1 LINDMPWQSQG
12 GGGGGPWG
20 GGGGGGQGP
29 WGRGPSPG
37 NQGGPPDL
45 EEMLR
50 RGQDRMKQYIPG
62 GFGNGRTVGIV
73 AGIIVAIWLV
83 SGTYQVQPNEVG
95 VPLIFG
101 RVQPIATPG
110 LHWNWPA
117 PIGDVLKPSVT
128 AVNTVEVGIGNQME
142 ESLMLTGDQ
151 NIIKV
156 AFSVQWQISDAEKF
170 LFNIQDYQGTIK
182 GVAESAMREIIGQT
196 PFDRAIT
203 TGRGEIEPEVHQ
215 LMQRML
221 DEYGAGVII
230 TQVALQPVEPPPQ
243 VDEAFRDVKAAE
255 QDRERASNEAQAYAN
270 KRTLE
275 AEGEARRIVLNAEAY
290 KAQKIAQ
297 ASGEAQRFTA
307 VYEQYKA
314 SPDITERRI
323 YLETMERIMGGLDK
337 VLMDNNSSSGSVP
350 YLSLNELI
358 KRLPQSSTS
367 KPNSETGAVP
377 AVPGSGQ
384 PAVGVSQ

>member
-1 LINDMPWQSQG
+1 MPWQSQG

-20 GGGGGGQGP
+20 GGSGGGGGGQGP
-29 WGRGPSPG
+29 WGRGPSSG
-37 NQGGPPDL
+37 GQGGPPDL

-50 RGQDRMKQYIPG
+50 RGQDRMKQFIPG
-62 GFGNGRTVGIV
+62 GFGNGRTA
-73 AGIIVAIWLV
+73 AGIAVAVAFIWLAT
-83 SGTYQVQPNEVG
+83 GTYQVQPNELG

-101 RVQPIATPG
+101 RVQPITTAG

-128 AVNTVEVGIGNQME
+128 AVNTLEVGIGNQME

-182 GVAESAMREIIGQT
+182 SVAESAMREIIGQT
-196 PFDRAIT
+196 PFDKAIT
-203 TGRGEIEPEVHQ
+203 SGRGQIEPEVHQ

-221 DEYGAGVII
+221 DEYGAGVTI

-255 QDRERASNEAQAYAN
+255 QERSTASNQAQAYSN

-275 AEGEARRIVLNAEAY
+275 AEGEARRIILAAEAY
-290 KAQKIAQ
+290 KEQRVAQ
-297 ASGEAQRFTA
+297 ASGEAQRFLA
-307 VYEQYKA
+307 VYEQYRN
-314 SPDITERRI
+314 SPEITERRI

-337 VLMDNNSSSGSVP
+337 VLMDNNGSGGSVP

-358 KRLPQSSTS
+358 KRLPPSAT
-367 KPNSETGAVP
+367 KPGSEGSAVP
-377 AVPGSGQ
+377 SQSVTQQ
-384 PAVGVSQ
+384 PVAGANP

>member
-1 LINDMPWQSQG
+1 
-12 GGGGGPWG
+12 
-20 GGGGGGQGP
+20 
-29 WGRGPSPG
+29 
-37 NQGGPPDL
+37 
-45 EEMLR
+45 MLR
-50 RGQDRMKQYIPG
+50 RGQDRIKQFIPG
-62 GFGNGRTVGIV
+62 GFGGGRTA
-73 AGIIVAIWLV
+73 AGIAAAIVAIWLV
-83 SGTYQVQPNEVG
+83 TGTYQVQPNELG

-101 RVQPIATPG
+101 RVQPITTAG

-182 GVAESAMREIIGQT
+182 NVAESAMREIIGQT

-203 TGRGEIEPEVHQ
+203 TGRGQIEPEVHQ

-221 DEYGAGVII
+221 DEYGAGMII

-243 VDEAFRDVKAAE
+243 VDDAFRDVKAAE

-275 AEGEARRIVLNAEAY
+275 AEGEARRTVLAAEAY
-290 KAQKIAQ
+290 KEQKIAQ
-297 ASGEAQRFTA
+297 ASGEAQRFLA
-307 VYEQYKA
+307 VYEQYRA
-314 SPDITERRI
+314 APSITERRI
-323 YLETMERIMGGLDK
+323 YLETMERIMGGMDK
-337 VLMDNNSSSGSVP
+337 VLMDNSGAGGSVP

-358 KRLPQSSTS
+358 RQRQQGTTGKSSMDGGSQATQ
-367 KPNSETGAVP
+367 
-377 AVPGSGQ
+377 PGSGQ
-384 PAVGVSQ
+384 PVTGASP

>member
-1 LINDMPWQSQG
+1 MPWQSQG

-20 GGGGGGQGP
+20 GGSGGGGGGQGP
-29 WGRGPSPG
+29 WGRGPSSG
-37 NQGGPPDL
+37 GQGGPPDL

-50 RGQDRMKQYIPG
+50 RGQERMKQFIPG
-62 GFGNGRTVGIV
+62 GFGNGRTA
-73 AGIIVAIWLV
+73 AGIAAAIVAIWLV
-83 SGTYQVQPNEVG
+83 TGTYQVQPNELG

-101 RVQPIATPG
+101 RVQPITTAG

-182 GVAESAMREIIGQT
+182 SVAESAMREIIGQT

-203 TGRGEIEPEVHQ
+203 TGRGQIEPEVHQ

-221 DEYGAGVII
+221 DEYGAGMII

-243 VDEAFRDVKAAE
+243 VDDAFRDVKAAE
-255 QDRERASNEAQAYAN
+255 QDRERASNEAQAYSN

-275 AEGEARRIVLNAEAY
+275 AEGEARRTVLAAEAY
-290 KAQKIAQ
+290 KEQKIAQ
-297 ASGEAQRFTA
+297 ASGEAQRFLA
-307 VYEQYKA
+307 VYEQYRA
-314 SPDITERRI
+314 APNITERRI
-323 YLETMERIMGGLDK
+323 YLETMERIMGGMDK
-337 VLMDNNSSSGSVP
+337 VLMDNNGAGGSVP

-358 KRLPQSSTS
+358 RQRPQST
-367 KPNSETGAVP
+367 TGKSPTDGGSQATQ
-377 AVPGSGQ
+377 PGSGQ
-384 PAVGVSQ
+384 PVTGANP

>member
-1 LINDMPWQSQG
+1 MPWQSQG

-20 GGGGGGQGP
+20 GGGGGNQGP
-29 WGRGPSPG
+29 WGRGPSSG

-50 RGQDRMKQYIPG
+50 RGQDRMRQMVPG
-62 GFGNGRTVGIV
+62 GLGGGRLV
-73 AGIIVAIWLV
+73 AGVAVGLLILWGF
-83 SGTYQVQPNEVG
+83 SGVYQVQPNEVG

-101 RVQPIATPG
+101 RVQPITTAG

-128 AVNTVEVGIGNQME
+128 EVNTVEVGIANQME

-156 AFSVQWQISDAEKF
+156 AFSVQWQISDPEKF

-182 GVAESAMREIIGQT
+182 SVAESAMREIIGQT

-203 TGRGEIEPEVHQ
+203 TGRGEIEPGVHQ

-243 VDEAFRDVKAAE
+243 VDDAFRDVKAAE
-255 QDRERASNEAQAYAN
+255 QDRERASNEAQAYSN

-275 AEGEARRIVLNAEAY
+275 AEGEARRTVLAAEAY
-290 KAQKIAQ
+290 KEQKIAQ
-297 ASGEAQRFTA
+297 ASGEAQRFIA
-307 VYEQYKA
+307 VYEQYRA
-314 SPDITERRI
+314 APDITERRI

-337 VLMDNNSSSGSVP
+337 VLMDNSGTGGSVP

-358 KRLPQSSTS
+358 KQRAQTT
-367 KPNSETGAVP
+367 TGKTPIDGGLQATQ
-377 AVPGSGQ
+377 PGSGQ
-384 PAVGVSQ
+384 PVTGASQ

>member
-1 LINDMPWQSQG
+1 MPWQSQG

-20 GGGGGGQGP
+20 GGGGGGGNQGP
-29 WGRGPSPG
+29 WGRGPSG
-37 NQGGPPDL
+37 GQGGPPDL

-50 RGQDRMKQYIPG
+50 RGQDRMRQIVPG
-62 GFGNGRTVGIV
+62 GLGGGAIAAIAVGL
-73 AGIIVAIWLV
+73 LV
-83 SGTYQVQPNEVG
+83 LWGFSGVYQVQPNEVG

-101 RVQPIATPG
+101 RIQPITTAG

-128 AVNTVEVGIGNQME
+128 EVNTVEVGIGNQME

-156 AFSVQWQISDAEKF
+156 AFSVQWQISDPEKF

-182 GVAESAMREIIGQT
+182 SVAESAMREIIGQT

-203 TGRGEIEPEVHQ
+203 TGRGEIEPGVHQ

-255 QDRERASNEAQAYAN
+255 QDRERASNEAQAYSN

-275 AEGEARRIVLNAEAY
+275 AEGEARRIVLAAEAY
-290 KAQKIAQ
+290 KEQKIAQ
-297 ASGEAQRFTA
+297 ASGEAQRFVA
-307 VYEQYKA
+307 VYEQYRA
-314 SPDITERRI
+314 APDITERRI

-337 VLMDNNSSSGSVP
+337 VLMDSSGAGGSVP

-358 KRLPQSSTS
+358 KRQPQTPME
-367 KPNSETGAVP
+367 KTAGDGAP
-377 AVPGSGQ
+377 QATQPGSGQ
-384 PAVGVSQ
+384 PVTGASQ

>member
-1 LINDMPWQSQG
+1 MPWQSQG

-20 GGGGGGQGP
+20 GGSGGGGGGGQGP
-29 WGRGPSPG
+29 WGRGPSSG
-37 NQGGPPDL
+37 GQGGPPDL

-50 RGQDRMKQYIPG
+50 RGQDRMKQFIPG
-62 GFGNGRTVGIV
+62 GFGNGRTA
-73 AGIIVAIWLV
+73 AGIAVAVAAIWLAT
-83 SGTYQVQPNEVG
+83 GTYQVQPNELG

-101 RVQPIATPG
+101 RVQPITTAG
-110 LHWNWPA
+110 LHWNWPS

-128 AVNTVEVGIGNQME
+128 AVNTLEVGIGNQME

-182 GVAESAMREIIGQT
+182 SVAESAMREIIGQT
-196 PFDRAIT
+196 PFDKAIT
-203 TGRGEIEPEVHQ
+203 SARGQIEPEVHQ

-221 DEYGAGVII
+221 DEYGAGVTI

-243 VDEAFRDVKAAE
+243 VDDAFRDVKAAE
-255 QDRERASNEAQAYAN
+255 QERSTASNQAQAYSN

-275 AEGEARRIVLNAEAY
+275 AEGEARRIVLAAEAY
-290 KAQKIAQ
+290 KEQKVAQ
-297 ASGEAQRFTA
+297 ASGEAQRFLA
-307 VYEQYKA
+307 VYEQYRN

-337 VLMDNNSSSGSVP
+337 VLMDNNGSGGSVP

-358 KRLPQSSTS
+358 KRLPQSAT
-367 KPNSETGAVP
+367 K
-377 AVPGSGQ
+377 PGSEGGVQ
-384 PAVGVSQ
+384 PSQSGTQQPVAGANP